1 MILSFLQ
8 FFLPLFEII
17 NLLFRLAGCFMLNFQ
32 EELDLS
38 PYSGLYDILVKEDH
52 LLRKLNKLVDFSF
65 IIDEIQE
72 NYCLEDGRN
81 AINPIQLFK
90 YLLLKVI
97 YDLSDRDLVS
107 RAYTDLAFKYFLGLA
122 PEEDVIHPTTLTKF
136 RRLRL
141 KNNDLLDQLISKSI
155 QIALEKGIMTSS
167 TIIVDATHTK
177 SAYNAKSPVEILRGR
192 SKNLRKSVY
201 RVDETL
207 KNKLPKKYTG
217 SDLQEELDYSKQLL
231 DVLETEHKIREIPN
245 IKEKINLLE
254 ETIEDD
260 QVQIKSNVDHDAKI
274 GHKSVDT
281 AFFGYKTHIA
291 MDDNRLIT
299 AAVVTTG
306 EKSDGKYLVELV
318 EKTEKNGVTV
328 EKILGD
334 AAYSGK
340 DNLNYTK
347 EKKILL
353 VSKLNPIVSKGTRK
367 SNDGFEFNKDA
378 GMMVCPAGEM
388 AIRKARTGKKNQN
401 TNQVLSYFFD
411 IEKCKKCPFQ
421 SGCYTPNAKSKTYSV
436 SIKSELHQEQIEFE
450 KTERFKELAKN
461 RYKIEAKNGELKN
474 CHGFGTCQSDGLFGM
489 NVQAATTLFITNLK
503 RIMTLME
510 E

>member
-1 MILSFLQ
+1 M
-8 FFLPLFEII
+8 
-17 NLLFRLAGCFMLNFQ
+17 GYFMLNFQ
-32 EELDLS
+32 EELELS

-65 IIDEIQE
+65 IVDEIQE

-141 KNNDLLDQLISKSI
+141 KNNDLLDRLITKSI
-155 QIALEKGIMTSS
+155 DIAFEKGIVTPT

-177 SAYNAKSPVEILRGR
+177 SAYNAKSPLEILRDR

-201 RVDETL
+201 HIDETF
-207 KNKLPKKYTG
+207 KNKMPKKYTG
-217 SDLQEELDYSKQLL
+217 SDLQKELEYSKQLL
-231 DVLETEHKIREIPN
+231 TILETENKINEIPDV
-245 IKEKINLLE
+245 KEKMNLLE

-260 QVQIKSNVDHDAKI
+260 QAQMKSNRDHDAKI

-281 AFFGYKTHIA
+281 SFFGYKTHIA
-291 MDDNRLIT
+291 MADNRLIT
-299 AAVVTTG
+299 AAIVTTG
-306 EKSDGKYLVELV
+306 EKTDGKYLTELV
-318 EKTEKNGVTV
+318 EKTEKNGLTI

-334 AAYSGK
+334 AAYSSK
-340 DNLNYTK
+340 NNLNYTK
-347 EKKILL
+347 EKNILL
-353 VSKLNPIVSKGTRK
+353 VSKLNSIVSKGGRS
-367 SNDGFEFNKDA
+367 SNDGFNFNKDA
-378 GMMVCPAGEM
+378 GMMICPTGEM
-388 AIRKARTGKKNQN
+388 AIKKGRTGKKNQD
-401 TNQVLSYFFD
+401 TNQLMTYFFD
-411 IEKCKKCPFQ
+411 IEKCKKCPLQ
-421 SGCYTPNAKSKTYSV
+421 NGCYKPNAKSKTYSV
-436 SIKSELHQEQIEFE
+436 SIKSELHQEQMAFE
-450 KTERFKELAKN
+450 KTERFKILAKN

-489 NVQAATTLFITNLK
+489 NVQAATTLFVANLK
-503 RIMTLME
+503 RILTLTGE